1 MKNKFDNMIFNNKK
15 KSILKVFVYL
25 FLLNI
30 SNNFS
35 NDGVLAINRP
45 LYFKKVIDD
54 LVLTQTN

>member
-1 MKNKFDNMIFNNKK
+1 MINKFDNMIFKNKK

-45 LYFKKVIDD
+45 
-54 LVLTQTN
+54 

>member
-1 MKNKFDNMIFNNKK
+1 MINKFDNMILKNKK

-45 LYFKKVIDD
+45 
-54 LVLTQTN
+54 